1 MEAGFIILI
10 FSLVLL
16 IVSAFVHESGEATF
30 AYVISLVTISILFI
44 GLMILHEAIL
54 NNTITNIGN
63 GSKKVVIESVTTDAK
78 GDTTDIRY
86 KLIEVK

>member
-1 MEAGFIILI
+1 MEAGIIILI
-10 FSLVLL
+10 FSLVVV
-16 IVSAFVHESGEATF
+16 IVSAFIDESGEASF
-30 AYVISLVTISILFI
+30 AYIISLFAIFILLM
-44 GLMILHEAIL
+44 GGMILHEAIL
-54 NNTITNIGN
+54 NDTVTNIGN

>member
-1 MEAGFIILI
+1 MEAGIIILI
-10 FSLVLL
+10 FSLVVV
-16 IVSAFVHESGEATF
+16 IVSAFIHESGEASF
-30 AYVISLVTISILFI
+30 AYIISLFTIFILLM
-44 GLMILHEAIL
+44 GGMILHEAIL